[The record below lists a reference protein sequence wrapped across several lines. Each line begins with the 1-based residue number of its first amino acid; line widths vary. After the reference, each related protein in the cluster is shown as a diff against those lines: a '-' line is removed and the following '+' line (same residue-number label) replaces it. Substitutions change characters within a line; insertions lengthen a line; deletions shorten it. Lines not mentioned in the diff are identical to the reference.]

1 MATTDLH
8 ARTSSPFLELLHDQI
23 RNEFTASQQYIAIAV
38 YFDDADLPQ
47 LAKRFYAQA
56 VEERNHA
63 MMIIR
68 YLIDKN
74 VAITI
79 PGVDA
84 VVTEFA
90 DARAPIA
97 LALEQE
103 KRVTDQVTELARAAR
118 SAGDYYGEQFMQWFT
133 RNRSKRSRSW
143 TPCSRSPN
151 APTTTY
157 STWKTS
163 SPGNWLVPS
172 ARIPP
177 RPQRPA
183 AHSDNFAHGHSQLRT
198 GDKLTLAKLRI
209 NQLACATLFN
219 YLGEGNL
226 IKAHLG

>member
-118 SAGDYYGEQFMQWFT
+118 SAGDYYGEQFMQWFLKEQVEEVALMDT
-133 RNRSKRSRSW
+133 LLTVAERADHDLFDLENFVARELARPVS
-143 TPCSRSPN
+143 
-151 APTTTY
+151 
-157 STWKTS
+157 
-163 SPGNWLVPS
+163 
-172 ARIPP
+172 RIPP

-183 AHSDNFAHGHSQLRT
+183 ARSDNFAHGHSQLRA
-198 GDKLTLAKLRI
+198 GCKLTLAKLRI
-209 NQLACATLFN
+209 NQLACAILFN